1 MLSPKRVKWRKQ
13 FVGRS
18 RGFAARGANLD
29 FGDFGLQA
37 TECGKLT
44 ARQLEAGRIAIS
56 RSVKRGG
63 KIWVRVYPDTPVTKK
78 AAETRM
84 GSGKG
89 NPEYWVS
96 NILPGKVL
104 FEMNGVTREQ
114 AQEAFQRAAHKL
126 PFKTRF
132 LVRE

>member
-1 MLSPKRVKWRKQ
+1 VLSPKRVKYRKQ

-18 RGFAARGANLD
+18 RGLAERGSTLN

-37 TECGKLT
+37 VEDGKLT

-56 RSVKRGG
+56 RAVKRGG
-63 KIWVRVYPDTPVTKK
+63 KVWCRVYPDTPVTKK

-89 NPEYWVS
+89 NPEYWVAK
-96 NILPGKVL
+96 ILPGKIL

-114 AQEAFQRAAHKL
+114 ARDAFDLASHKL
-126 PFKTRF
+126 PFKTKF

>member
-13 FVGRS
+13 FVGRA
-18 RGFAARGANLD
+18 RGFANRGSNLD

-37 TECGKLT
+37 VEEGRLT

-63 KIWVRVYPDTPVTKK
+63 KIWCRVFPNVPVTKK

-89 NPEYWVS
+89 NPEFWVARVQ
-96 NILPGKVL
+96 PGKVL
-104 FEMNGVTREQ
+104 FEMDGVSREQ
-114 AQEAFQRAAHKL
+114 ALEAFTRAAHKL